1 MKKMK
6 PHRLDKFNLDN
17 IIDEQIN
24 NINSSQINNSEEN
37 LNEDDLFYLV
47 KLDESIA
54 ERITSEPYS
63 YWKSVMRTFIRKPAA
78 ITAIVSLILLVLG
91 IIIIPMFT
99 PAGYLDFNLDIKDMP
114 PNAEH
119 LWGTDL
125 VGRDLFFI
133 TWKGAGKSI
142 GLALISSGIIVTVGT
157 VFGLIWG
164 YFRKL
169 DPIFI
174 EFYNLVSNIPA
185 LLLYMLLSYVFM
197 QAFPQVPV
205 EVRLIVSLTLTGWI
219 GLARFVRNQVLI
231 INNREYNVA
240 SKTLGTPPSRMM
252 FKNLLPFIL
261 AVVVTNASLI
271 IPGMISSEVSMSF
284 FGVGLPSNAISIGAL
299 LDLGRQKFTVYPF
312 QLFAPAGLLAFIIF
326 TFFLLGLALTDALDP
341 KKHR

>member
-1 MKKMK
+1 MKQMK
-6 PHRLDKFNLDN
+6 PHKLDKFNLDN
-17 IIDEQIN
+17 ILDEQIKN
-24 NINSSQINNSEEN
+24 QKASNFDFSDKNVS
-37 LNEDDLFYLV
+37 EDDLFYLV
-47 KLDESIA
+47 ELDETIA

-63 YWKSVMRTFIRKPAA
+63 YWKSVVRTFIKKPAA
-78 ITAIVSLILLVLG
+78 ITAIVSLTLLLIG
-91 IIIIPMFT
+91 IFIIPLFT
-99 PAGYLDFNLDIKDMP
+99 PAGFLDFNLEFKDMP
-114 PNAEH
+114 PDAVH
-119 LWGTDL
+119 IWGTDL
-125 VGRDLFFI
+125 VGRDLFFM
-133 TWKGAGKSI
+133 TWQAAGKSL
-142 GLALISSGIIVTVGT
+142 GLALISSSIIVFVGT

-174 EFYNLVSNIPA
+174 EFYNLVSNIPS

-205 EVRLIVSLTLTGWI
+205 EIRLIVSLTITGWI

-231 INNREYNVA
+231 INNREYNIA

-261 AVVVTNASLI
+261 AVVITNASLI
-271 IPGMISSEVSMSF
+271 IPGMISSEVSLSF

-299 LDLGRQKFTVYPF
+299 LDLGRQKFDIYPF
-312 QLFAPAGLLAFIIF
+312 QLLAPAGLLAFIIF